1 MVLFKLSIVVLVIG
15 IISILTYQWMTRPV
29 HVNNFSP
36 NIEYDYIIVGAGTAG
51 CVLANRLTEDPNTT
65 VLLLEAGPLD
75 TKIGLKIPL
84 ISPLF
89 LNSDIDWRYKT
100 VPQKNGFASSKDRV
114 VILPAGKVVG
124 GTSIINALLYVRG
137 SPADYDGW
145 AAAGAKGWKYDD
157 VLPYFLKSENSMLG
171 EDSKYHST
179 GGPLTVS
186 YSTSVSAFSK
196 AALEAGKNLGYYSG
210 GDYNGES
217 QFGVS
222 TLQVMIKNGK
232 RVSSA
237 DAFLHPVIDRSN
249 LYVGTGV
256 VVQKVLFNEDNS
268 KVIGVIYNQ
277 NDVEQVVKA
286 KKEVILS
293 AGAIGSPHI
302 LLLSGI
308 GPASQL
314 NEVGIK
320 TVSDLPVGKNLR
332 DHMFMG
338 LEYVLPAE
346 HEWYD
351 MLIHPSTIMKF
362 DVFYQYLVHGR
373 GPLSEVVTSAV
384 VFLNMNK
391 NRTHPD
397 LEMMITGAV
406 VSGGDVWEKWG
417 VPRKQV
423 FGDVDL
429 AGLRGYTFLICPLDL
444 KSVGEL
450 TLNRTDPLS
459 QPIIDPRYLEDPDD
473 MKALINAIKIAQKIG
488 KTAPLYR
495 DGTKLAAELAKSPY
509 EYDSDEFWKWYV
521 DHLAHSGFQYSG
533 TCKMGAADDNSS
545 VVDPTLK
552 VKGVKGLRVVDAS
565 VMPKLPSG
573 NPVAAVYM
581 IAEKAADMI
590 KADSKN

>member
-1 MVLFKLSIVVLVIG
+1 MVLSIVVLVIG
-15 IISILTYQWMTRPV
+15 IISVLTYQWMTSPV
-29 HVNNFSP
+29 HINNFSP
-36 NIEYDYIIVGAGTAG
+36 DIEYDYIIVGAGTAG
-51 CVLANRLTEDPNTT
+51 CVLANRLTEDPNIT

-75 TKIGLKIPL
+75 TKFGLRIPL

-89 LNSDIDWRYKT
+89 YNSDIDWQYKT
-100 VPQKNGFASSKDRV
+100 VPQKNGFAASKDRV

-124 GTSIINALLYVRG
+124 GTSSINTLFYVRG
-137 SPADYDGW
+137 SSSDYDGW

-157 VLPYFLKSENSMLG
+157 VLPYFLKSENFLLE

-186 YSTSVSAFSK
+186 YSTSVSVFSN
-196 AALEAGKNLGYYSG
+196 AVLEAGRNLGYII
-210 GDYNGES
+210 GDYNDES
-217 QFGVS
+217 QFGMS
-222 TLQVMIKNGK
+222 RLQAMIENGK

-249 LYVGTGV
+249 LYIGTGI
-256 VVQKVLFNEDNS
+256 VVQKILFNKDNS
-268 KVIGVIYNQ
+268 KAVGVTYVQ
-277 NDVEQVVKA
+277 GDVQRIVKA
-286 KKEVILS
+286 KKEIILS

-314 NEVGIK
+314 NEAGIE
-320 TVSDLPVGKNLR
+320 TISDLPVGRNLR

-338 LEYVLPAE
+338 VESVLPAE

-351 MLIHPSTIMKF
+351 TLIHPSTIMKF
-362 DVFYQYLVHGR
+362 DVFYQYLVHGG
-373 GPLSEVVTSAV
+373 GPLSELVSSAV
-384 VFLNMNK
+384 VFLNMNE
-391 NRTHPD
+391 NMTYPD
-397 LEMMITGAV
+397 LEITIAGTV
-406 VSGGDVWEKWG
+406 ISGGDLWEKWG
-417 VPRKQV
+417 VSRKQV

-429 AGLRGYTFLICPLDL
+429 DALRGFTFVMCPLDL
-444 KSVGEL
+444 RSVGEL

-459 QPIIDPRYLEDPDD
+459 QPLIDPHYLEDPND
-473 MKALINAIKIAQKIG
+473 MQAFKNAIKVAQRIG
-488 KTAPLYR
+488 KTPPLYHK
-495 DGTKLAAELAKSPY
+495 GVKLAAELAKSPY
-509 EYDSDEFWKWYV
+509 EYDSEDFWGWYIE
-521 DHLAHSGFQYSG
+521 HMAHSGFHYAG
-533 TCKMGAADDNSS
+533 TCKMGAVDDDSA

-590 KADSKN
+590 KADASN